1 MANLSNSEK
10 AKHGRS
16 AHVGMEEILKRCTDA
31 GYLVQVSKNYGIGKE
46 GYKNDKQFYAPFLI
60 VFSDESKW
68 VIFTTTSMRTDRIKG
83 QQWDA
88 LNLKELDPL
97 ITHVY
102 LVYPDGLGDKELSE
116 FIRQNSKYVNKEEY
130 SIIEQIVSQDEISN
144 LIEQYA
150 IKDKSSGQIKDIQG
164 NSFESRVASILSFD
178 QNLKKWKNNDDSL
191 VGMHY
196 EIYKNIVECFG
207 LKKTTTLK
215 VEATADKSIIGRLPS
230 GGNPK
235 TDVLVKV
242 TDVSNT
248 ICNYTISCK
257 RSSEQSVSV
266 HQYDADVFAEVLDK
280 DNKKLRI
287 LLETFQSSGNL
298 RDFGEENTK
307 QLTLELAPYVKKLS
321 LWVLGGQYGAGT
333 PDVQIADYILT
344 YDNNLG
350 SASIMRIEDYVEHLI
365 SSGISGHFGT
375 PFSWTYPSKRKGKDI
390 QLKCKIIK

>member
-16 AHVGMEEILKRCTDA
+16 AHVGMEEILKRCVDA
-31 GYLVQVSKNYGIGKE
+31 GYLAQVTKNYGIGKA

-60 VFSDESKW
+60 VFQDESKW
-68 VIFTTTSMRTDRIKG
+68 AIFTTTSMRTDRIKG

-102 LVYPDGLGDKELSE
+102 LVYPDGLENKELSE
-116 FIRQNSKYVNKEEY
+116 FVRQNSKYINKEEY
-130 SIIEQIVSQDEISN
+130 SIIELIVSQDEISN
-144 LIEQYA
+144 MIEEYA
-150 IKDKSSGQIKDIQG
+150 LKDKTSGQIKDIQG
-164 NSFESRVASILSFD
+164 NSFETRVANILNFD
-178 QNLKKWKNNDDSL
+178 QNLIKWKTDDSSL

-196 EIYKNIVECFG
+196 DIYKNIVECFG
-207 LKKTTTLK
+207 LDKDNTIS
-215 VEATADKSIIGRLPS
+215 VSATADKSIIGRLPS
-230 GGNPK
+230 GGSPK

-242 TDVSNT
+242 EDASKENK
-248 ICNYTISCK
+248 NYTISCK

-266 HQYDADVFAEVLDK
+266 HQYNADVFADVLDK
-280 DNKKLRI
+280 DNKKLRV
-287 LLETFQSSGNL
+287 LLETFQESGNL

-307 QLTLELAPYVKKLS
+307 ELTIELEPYVKKLS
-321 LWVLGGQYGAGT
+321 LWVLGGKNAPGV
-333 PDVQIADYILT
+333 PDIQIADYILT

-350 SASIMRIEDYVEHLI
+350 SATIMRIEEYANHLLE
-365 SSGISGHFGT
+365 SDVSGHFGT

>member
-1 MANLSNSEK
+1 MSNLSNSEK

-16 AHVGMEEILKRCTDA
+16 AHVGMEEILKRCVDA

-46 GYKNDKQFYAPFLI
+46 GYSNQKQFYAPFLI
-60 VFSDESKW
+60 VFYDETKW
-68 VIFTTTSMRTDRIKG
+68 AIFTTTSMRTDRIKG

-102 LVYPDGLGDKELSE
+102 LVYPDGLAEKELSE
-116 FIRQNSKYVNKEEY
+116 FIRQNSKYINKEEY

-144 LIEQYA
+144 MIEKYA
-150 IKDKSSGQIKDIQG
+150 IKDKNAGQIKDIQG

-178 QNLKKWKNNDDSL
+178 QNLKKWKDNDNSL
-191 VGMHY
+191 VGMHF
-196 EIYKNIVECFG
+196 EIFKNIVECFG
-207 LKKTTTLK
+207 LAKDETTK
-215 VEATADKSIIGRLPS
+215 IEATADKSVIGKLPS

-242 TDVSNT
+242 TDNSNA
-248 ICNYTISCK
+248 IKNYTISCK

-266 HQYDADVFAEVLDK
+266 HQYDADVFAEVIDK
-280 DNKKLRI
+280 DNTNLRF
-287 LLETFQSSGNL
+287 LLETFQDCGNL
-298 RDFGEENTK
+298 RDFGEENAR
-307 QLTLELAPYVKKLS
+307 QLTLELEPYVKKLS
-321 LWVLGGQYGAGT
+321 LWVLSGQYGAGL
-333 PDVQIADYILT
+333 PDVQMADYILT

-350 SASIMRIEDYVEHLI
+350 SASIMRIEDYVNHLLE
-365 SSGISGHFGT
+365 SDVPGHFGT